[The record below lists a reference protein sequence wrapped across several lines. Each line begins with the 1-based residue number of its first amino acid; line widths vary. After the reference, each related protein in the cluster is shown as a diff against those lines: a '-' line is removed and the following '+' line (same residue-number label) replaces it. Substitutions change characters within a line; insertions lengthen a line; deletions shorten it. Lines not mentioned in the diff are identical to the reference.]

1 MLIIGE
7 RLNGASKKVA
17 VAIKNGD
24 DGYLCSLAAA
34 QTGAGADLLDIC
46 SGLRDGDLEA
56 LGHMISV
63 IQKRL
68 PGVRFSVDTPD
79 PNVML
84 ACLPLCDTPG
94 MINSVT
100 PDDGSAGIILPAAK
114 DTGWMIT
121 ALLLSKDG
129 GDPVEG
135 RLSAFKRL
143 MDTAEKCGI
152 APERIYFDPMLRSIA
167 VSPDSFAVFSET
179 VRRVRAEYPEARI
192 ICGVSNI
199 SYGMPCR
206 RALNRAFITAAA
218 ALGVNAAIADPLS
231 PDIMSG
237 IYAAEALTGG
247 EDGVMRYIEAC
258 REGVIGES

>member
-17 VAIKNGD
+17 GAIKNGD
-24 DGYLCSLAAA
+24 DGYLCSLAEA

-79 PNVML
+79 PKVML

-100 PDDGSAGIILPAAK
+100 PDDG
-114 DTGWMIT
+114 GWET
-121 ALLLSKDG
+121 AALLLSKDG

-152 APERIYFDPMLRSIA
+152 DPERIYFDPMVQSIA